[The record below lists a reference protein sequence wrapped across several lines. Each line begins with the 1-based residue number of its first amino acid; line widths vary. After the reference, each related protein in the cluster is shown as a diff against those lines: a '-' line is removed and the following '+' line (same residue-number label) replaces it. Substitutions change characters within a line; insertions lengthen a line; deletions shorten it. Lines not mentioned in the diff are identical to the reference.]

1 MSPTVNEGQSD
12 NAEGKTYYLDGVLGI
27 GTQEPQAQLH
37 LSAGGTF
44 GDLRIFS
51 PKAPEADFA
60 YNGGSDGVFSFH
72 NYGPDSGTTTF
83 RHGNRDLLT
92 IKNDGNV
99 GIGTVSPNHTFHVVA
114 ADAVGLFESTGGQA
128 YLRLSTNEG
137 LDNRVEITN
146 RPGGRLS
153 LWTAGGGDA
162 FNITRLGEVGI
173 GTIAPKAKLHVTA
186 DIIAGSDVNGQK
198 FIFHSRTNGAGD
210 FLQLTGDDAN
220 GNWLWDRGLTFVRGT
235 GNVGIGTTS
244 PSQRLHVAG
253 GVVATGNIS
262 THGYDPYGGGHFPS
276 NWNGGIHTWD
286 VVCEATVGYS
296 GLHQWSSI
304 REKENIEYI
313 GTVLDRIEALNPARF
328 DRKPGYHNQ
337 SKGNLGFIAEEVKE
351 VFPEL
356 VHADE
361 QNDFFA
367 TSVRT
372 DGMLAL
378 AIAGIKE
385 LSQQLRSLQS
395 CMAIDKQG
403 QKAISRHTSWED
415 DDRPVQILRE
425 HTSLSRNG
433 NEERYILVRFRG
445 SVHGADQIHCTRAY
459 QIPNEIP
466 KDRFLR
472 EKYVDWFSKV
482 QNRTA

>member
-1 MSPTVNEGQSD
+1 MSAPGNEELSGDESAQI
-12 NAEGKTYYLDGVLGI
+12 YYLDGNFGI
-27 GTQEPQAQLH
+27 GTQEPTAKLH
-37 LSAGGTF
+37 LSAGGNF
-44 GDLRIFS
+44 GDLKIFS
-51 PKAPEADFA
+51 SKSPEADIA
-60 YNGGSDGVFSFH
+60 YDGGSDNVFYFD
-72 NYGPDSGTTTF
+72 NYGADSGTTNF
-83 RHGNRDLLT
+83 RHGNRDLLV

-99 GIGTVSPNHTFHVVA
+99 GIGTAGPNHKFHVVA

-137 LDNRVEITN
+137 LNNRVEITN

-162 FNITRLGEVGI
+162 LNITKSGNVGI
-173 GTIAPKAKLHVTA
+173 GTTEPKAKLHVTA
-186 DIIAGSDVNGQK
+186 DIIAGSDVNGQR
-198 FIFHSRTNGAGD
+198 FIFHSRTNGGGD
-210 FLQLTGDDAN
+210 FLHITGDDAN
-220 GNWLWDRGLTFVRGT
+220 GNWLWDRGVTFIRGT
-235 GNVGIGTTS
+235 GNVGIGTAS

-253 GVVATGNIS
+253 GMVVTGNIS
-262 THGYDPYGGGHFPS
+262 THGYDPYGGGHFPG
-276 NWNGGIHTWD
+276 NWGGGIHTWD

-313 GTVLDRIEALNPARF
+313 GNVLDRIEALNPARF
-328 DRKPGYHNQ
+328 DRKLGYHNQ
-337 SKGNLGFIAEEVKE
+337 TKGNLGFIAEEVKD

-356 VHADE
+356 VNADE

-395 CMAIDKQG
+395 ALCIEKRG
-403 QKAISRHTSWED
+403 HNHVSRQTSLED
-415 DDRPVQILRE
+415 HDTPVQILRE
-425 HTSLSRNG
+425 STCLSRDG
-433 NEERYILVRFRG
+433 DEEQYVLVRFQG
-445 SVHGADQIHCTRAY
+445 SADGVNQIQCTRVY
-459 QIPNEIP
+459 QIPTGMP
-466 KDRFLR
+466 KDLLLQGKYHDWCR
-472 EKYVDWFSKV
+472 EIQLKS
-482 QNRTA
+482 A